1 MSSIRIRFTGSS
13 GAELAAIL
21 DTPDDTKPDAYAL
34 FAHCFTCSKDY
45 KSVVNISRA
54 LVQKNIG
61 VLRFDFTGLGESE
74 GDFSETT
81 FSSNVEDLIAAA
93 DFMASRGRGPAIL
106 IGHSFGGAA
115 VIQAAGKISTTRAV
129 AVIATPYD
137 PTHVAD
143 VLKLDKRF
151 EKKDTI
157 DVTISGRTFR
167 LKRKF
172 LDDLRNGAI
181 RKPLARLGKPLI
193 IFHSPADAVVG
204 IENAAKIFQAAR
216 HPKSFISLDDAD
228 HLLSDPA
235 DSKYVG
241 FIISEWARRYIA

>member
-1 MSSIRIRFTGSS
+1 MSSTRVRFPGSG

-21 DTPDDTKPDAYAL
+21 ETPDDRAPTAYAL

-54 LVQKNIG
+54 LVQRDIG
-61 VLRFDFTGLGESE
+61 VMRFDFTGLGESG

-81 FSSNVEDLIAAA
+81 FSSNVEDVIAAA
-93 DFMASRGRGPAIL
+93 DYMESQNQPPAVL

-115 VIQAAGKISTTRAV
+115 MIQAARKITSSRAV
-129 AVIATPYD
+129 AVIASPYD
-137 PTHVAD
+137 PSHVAD
-143 VLKLDKRF
+143 LLQLEKQF
-151 EKKDTI
+151 EKKDTV
-157 DVTISGRTFR
+157 DVTISGRTFQ

-172 LDDLRNGAI
+172 LDDLKSEGI
-181 RKPLARLGKPLI
+181 KKPLAELRKPLI

-204 IENAAKIFQAAR
+204 IDNAAKIFQAAR
-216 HPKSFISLDDAD
+216 HPKSFISLDGAD

-235 DSKYVG
+235 DSRYVG
-241 FIISEWARRYIA
+241 FIIAEWARRYIA